1 MIIELAITTMT
12 FFAGMVMI
20 LLNPLNK
27 TRPVGWVLILQAFGR
42 TYLDQGYT
50 EVLIMFAIGLTIL
63 FLLRNL
69 KENVVAKISYAALGM
84 ALAIDFTQ
92 LLLQG

>member
-1 MIIELAITTMT
+1 MIIELAIMTMT

>member
-1 MIIELAITTMT
+1 MIIELAIMTMT

-92 LLLQG
+92 LLQQG